1 MYLDI
6 YILFLLNYLTHLGTD
21 EKETHGQLKHPHE
34 KQRNLDVLYK
44 AILTLWIQSPNN
56 VSYDPFMNHSKTLV

>member
-21 EKETHGQLKHPHE
+21 EKETHGQLKRILM
-34 KQRNLDVLYK
+34 KSKRNLDVLYK
-44 AILTLWIQSPNN
+44 QYLSTIMDSIS
-56 VSYDPFMNHSKTLV
+56 